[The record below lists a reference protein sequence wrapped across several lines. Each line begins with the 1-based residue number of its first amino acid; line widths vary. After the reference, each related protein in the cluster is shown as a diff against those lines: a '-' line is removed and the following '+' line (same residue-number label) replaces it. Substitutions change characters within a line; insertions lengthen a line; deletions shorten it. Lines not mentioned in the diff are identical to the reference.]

1 MRVIAGDFK
10 GRNLKAPMGMD
21 TRPTTDRVKESFISS
36 LISAHGS
43 LEGAHVL
50 DAFAGSGALG
60 IECLSRGAESAVFFE
75 RDKAALEALRSN
87 IDMLKLSQERARV
100 RQADVLA
107 TPPVY
112 GASFDIVILDPPY
125 AYPTEEVWAFV
136 QTLRERGMLA
146 PDAVIT
152 YEHHSKVDVAGFI
165 EQTGESVEIHANK
178 IFGKSK
184 VGFVLFSFQEDAE
197 PAE

>member
-10 GRNLKAPMGMD
+10 GRNLKAPTGMD

-36 LISAHGS
+36 LISAYGS

-112 GASFDIVILDPPY
+112 GAPFDIVILDRMRILPKKCG
-125 AYPTEEVWAFV
+125 
-136 QTLRERGMLA
+136 RS
-146 PDAVIT
+146 
-152 YEHHSKVDVAGFI
+152 SKRCV
-165 EQTGESVEIHANK
+165 SVVC
-178 IFGKSK
+178 SRPM
-184 VGFVLFSFQEDAE
+184 Q
-197 PAE
+197 

>member
-10 GRNLKAPMGMD
+10 GRNLKAPTGMD

-36 LISAHGS
+36 LISAYGS

-100 RQADVLA
+100 RRRRACHAARIRCAFRHRDFGS
-107 TPPVY
+107 PVRVSHRRSV
-112 GASFDIVILDPPY
+112 GVRPN
-125 AYPTEEVWAFV
+125 
-136 QTLRERGMLA
+136 
-146 PDAVIT
+146 
-152 YEHHSKVDVAGFI
+152 VA
-165 EQTGESVEIHANK
+165 
-178 IFGKSK
+178 
-184 VGFVLFSFQEDAE
+184 
-197 PAE
+197 